1 MITTGNPQK
10 ASVSF
15 QKKLRQRIHTG
26 QKHIPAQNPL
36 PDYYCLLQGQKV
48 GDHHWKTPPKE
59 LQLDLRKPI
68 INIKKL
74 TGQKHIPAHNL
85 GHQDYSQQNSW
96 KPSAELDPLPNG
108 ARESQCIHFV

>member
-26 QKHIPAQNPL
+26 QKHIPTQNPL
-36 PDYYCLLQGQKV
+36 PDYYCLLQGQEV

-68 INIKKL
+68 INMKKL

-96 KPSAELDPLPNG
+96 KPSRIRSPP
-108 ARESQCIHFV
+108 